1 MSKYAIIETGGKQ
14 YKVTEGQTLDVEL
27 LHLPEGQSVELD
39 RVLAV
44 GDEGKLTV
52 GNPYVE
58 GSKVV
63 ADVQEE
69 VKGKKLI
76 VFKYKRK
83 TRYQKKTGHR
93 QHYTRIQVKSIS

>member
-27 LHLPEGQSVELD
+27 LHLPEGQSIELD

-52 GNPYVE
+52 GNPYIE

>member
-27 LHLPEGQSVELD
+27 LHLPEGQSLELD

-52 GNPYVE
+52 GNPYIE

>member
-27 LHLPEGQSVELD
+27 LHLPEGQSIELD

-44 GDEGKLTV
+44 GEEGKLTV
-52 GNPYVE
+52 GNPYIE

>member
-27 LHLPEGQSVELD
+27 LHLPEGQSIELD

-52 GNPYVE
+52 GNPYIE
-58 GSKVV
+58 GSRVV

>member
-27 LHLPEGQSVELD
+27 LHLPEGQSIELD